1 MQKIFYGK
9 HFLDEDDIASVVDV
23 LRNGALTQGPKVEE
37 FENKVAQFVGAKYA
51 VAVSSGTAAL
61 HIACLAA
68 NLNEHSV
75 VVTSPITFVAS
86 ANCAQYVGAET
97 QFADIDPETLNISPD
112 ALRKA
117 CSNLKKVSAII
128 PVHFGGL
135 PCDMSAISQ
144 IAQEHNAILIE
155 DASHAL
161 GGLYEDGGRVGNCKY
176 SAMTVFS
183 FHPVKIIA
191 AGEGGMITTNDEGLY
206 KKLLRLRSHGINKL
220 DDQFQIEDLATTDGK
235 TNPWYYEMQEL
246 GFNYRITDIQS
257 ALGLSQFEKIDR
269 FLARRKEIAKRYD
282 QAFAGHPKIQPCQ
295 SKWREQSALHLYV
308 VKIAYSPSMTRQS
321 VMTKLSEAGI
331 HCQVHY
337 IPVHLQPYYRNKG
350 FNAGDYPES
359 EQYYAQALSLPEYYG
374 LEDHQQDYVIDVLN
388 KVLV

>member
-23 LRNGALTQGPKVEE
+23 LRNGALTQGPKVEA
-37 FENKVAQFVGAKYA
+37 FENQVAQYVGAKYA
-51 VAVSSGTAAL
+51 VAVSNGTAAL

-68 NLNEHSV
+68 NLNEESV

-97 QFADIDPETLNISPD
+97 QFSDIDPETLNMSPE
-112 ALRKA
+112 ALRQT
-117 CSNLKKVSAII
+117 CHTLKKVSAII

-135 PCDMSAISQ
+135 PCDMPAISQ
-144 IAQEHNAILIE
+144 IAQENDAVVIE

-161 GGLYEDGGRVGNCKY
+161 GGLYADGSRVGNCKY

-191 AGEGGMITTNDEGLY
+191 AGEGGMITTNDEKLY

-220 DDQFQIEDLATTDGK
+220 DDQFQLDDMATTHGK

-257 ALGLSQFEKIDR
+257 ALGSSQMNKIDR
-269 FLARRKEIAKRYD
+269 FLARRKEIAARYD
-282 QAFAGHPKIQPCQ
+282 QAFAGHAQIKPCQ
-295 SKWREQSALHLYV
+295 SAWRDQSALHLYV
-308 VKIAYSPSMTRQS
+308 VRIAFSERLTRQQ

-337 IPVHLQPYYRNKG
+337 IPVHLQPYYLHQG
-350 FNAGDYPES
+350 FAAGNYPVA

-374 LEDHQQDYVIDVLN
+374 LESHQQEYVIDTLN
-388 KVLV
+388 KVLM

>member
-23 LRNGALTQGPKVEE
+23 LRNGYLTQGPKVEE
-37 FENKVAQFVGAKYA
+37 FEQKIAHYVGAKYA

-68 NLNEHSV
+68 NLNEESV

-97 QFADIDPETLNISPD
+97 RFADIDPETLNISPN
-112 ALRKA
+112 ALRDT
-117 CSNLKKVSAII
+117 CSKLKKVSAII

-135 PCDMSAISQ
+135 PCDMPAISQ
-144 IAQEHNAILIE
+144 IAQDNDAVIIE

-161 GGLYEDGGRVGNCKY
+161 GGLYADGSRVGNCKY

-191 AGEGGMITTNDEGLY
+191 AGEGGMITTNDESLY
-206 KKLLRLRSHGINKL
+206 RKLLRLRSHGINKL
-220 DDQFQIEDLATTDGK
+220 DDQFQLTSLATTNGK

-246 GFNYRITDIQS
+246 GFNFRITDIQS
-257 ALGLSQFEKIDR
+257 ALGISQFAKIDS
-269 FLARRKEIAKRYD
+269 FIERRKIIARKYD
-282 QAFAGHPKIQPCQ
+282 KTFQGHPKLTPCQ
-295 SKWREQSALHLYV
+295 SEWRDQSALHLYV
-308 VKIAYSPSMTRQS
+308 IRIRFTEDLTREY
-321 VMTKLSEAGI
+321 VMSQLLDSGI
-331 HCQVHY
+331 VCQVHY
-337 IPVHLQPYYRNKG
+337 IPVHLHPYYQNKG
-350 FNAGDYPES
+350 FKMGDFPNA
-359 EQYYAQALSLPEYYG
+359 EQYYEEALSIPEYYG
-374 LEDHQQDYVIDVLN
+374 LTDEQQQYVIDTLNRVLA
-388 KVLV
+388 

>member
-51 VAVSSGTAAL
+51 VAVANGTAAL

-68 NLNEHSV
+68 NLNEASV

-97 QFADIDPETLNISPD
+97 QFADIDPETLNIAPD
-112 ALRKA
+112 ALRETCNK
-117 CSNLKKVSAII
+117 LQKVSAII

-135 PCDMSAISQ
+135 PCDMPAINQ
-144 IAQEHNAILIE
+144 IAQENDAIIIE

-161 GGLYEDGGRVGNCKY
+161 GGLYEDGSLVGNCKY

-191 AGEGGMITTNDEGLY
+191 AGEGGMITTNDERLY

-220 DDQFQIEDLATTDGK
+220 DDQFQIETLATTNGQ

-257 ALGLSQFEKIDR
+257 ALGLSQMGKIDR

-282 QAFAGHPKIQPCQ
+282 QAFAGHPKIQSCQ
-295 SKWREQSALHLYV
+295 SKWRKQSALHLYV
-308 VKIAYSPSMTRQS
+308 VKIAFTESLTRQS

-331 HCQVHY
+331 NCQVHY
-337 IPVHLQPYYRNKG
+337 IPVHLQPYYQNKG
-350 FNAGDYPES
+350 FKAGDYPES
-359 EQYYAQALSLPEYYG
+359 EQYYAQALSLPEYFG
-374 LEDHQQDYVIDVLN
+374 LEDHQQDYVIDVLK
-388 KVLV
+388 KVLA

>member
-23 LRNGALTQGPKVEE
+23 LRNGMLTQGPNVEA
-37 FENKVAQFVGAKYA
+37 FENQVAQYVGAKYA

-68 NLNEHSV
+68 NLNEESV

-97 QFADIDPETLNISPD
+97 QFSDIDPETLNMSPE
-112 ALRKA
+112 ALRQT
-117 CSNLKKVSAII
+117 CHTLKNVSAII

-135 PCDMSAISQ
+135 PCDMPAISQ
-144 IAQEHNAILIE
+144 IAQENGAVVIE

-161 GGLYEDGGRVGNCKY
+161 GGLYADGSRVGNCKY
-176 SAMTVFS
+176 SVMTVFS

-191 AGEGGMITTNDEGLY
+191 AGEGGMVTTNDEKLY

-220 DDQFQIEDLATTDGK
+220 DDQFQLDDMATTHGK

-257 ALGLSQFEKIDR
+257 ALGSSQMNKIDR
-269 FLARRKEIAKRYD
+269 FLARRKEIAARYD
-282 QAFAGHPKIQPCQ
+282 QVFEGHNKLITCQ
-295 SKWREQSALHLYV
+295 SKWRDRSALHLYV
-308 VKIAYSPSMTRQS
+308 VRIKFTENLTREY
-321 VMTKLSEAGI
+321 VMSQLLEKGI
-331 HCQVHY
+331 VCQVHY
-337 IPVHLQPYYRNKG
+337 IPVHLHPYYQKKG
-350 FNAGDYPES
+350 FKLGDYPHAES
-359 EQYYAQALSLPEYYG
+359 YYAQGLSIPEYFG
-374 LEDHQQDYVIDVLN
+374 LTDEQQQYVIDSIN
-388 KVLV
+388 KVLA